1 MHCLQP
7 KGCPTIYLFLNL
19 TEQSDR
25 RIGCYASKDSFVR
38 HRHSWKNQVQGRNLK
53 TLVINCLTSGFS
65 GERNA
70 DRRDQP
76 QLI

>member
-7 KGCPTIYLFLNL
+7 KRCSTIYLFLNL

-38 HRHSWKNQVQGRNLK
+38 HRHSWKNKIQGGKLEDFN
-53 TLVINCLTSGFS
+53 VNCLISRFS

-70 DRRDQP
+70 DRRN
-76 QLI
+76 QLKLI